1 MQNAYYL
8 YVMLKSTALQFTYPD
23 GPSFTFPD
31 VKCGEKEHLLLLGES
46 GTGKT
51 TLLHLLAGM
60 LRPTGG
66 SVEIAGKNTSQL
78 DNKSMDK
85 FRGQHVG
92 IVFQTA
98 HFVQSLTVEDNLIL
112 PQFLSGRTVDRAKAR
127 DVLKRLNLEHK
138 LSERPG
144 NLSIGEQQRVAI
156 ARALVNDPDVILA
169 DEPTSALDDKNAEE
183 VIRMLEEQAALT
195 GAALII
201 VTHDQRLKDRFEKR
215 VTL

>member
-1 MQNAYYL
+1 
-8 YVMLKSTALQFTYPD
+8 MLKSTALQFTYPD

-31 VKCGEKEHLLLLGES
+31 VECAEKEHLLLLGES
-46 GTGKT
+46 GSGKT

-66 SVEIAGKNTSQL
+66 TVEIAGKNTSQL
-78 DNKSMDK
+78 DNKAMDK

-127 DVLKRLNLEHK
+127 DVLKRLNLENK
-138 LSERPG
+138 LNERPG

-156 ARALVNDPDVILA
+156 ARALVNDPEVILA